1 MSNFETGEDF
11 AGSFLSHFG
20 VRGMKW
26 GRRQDKGN
34 SAVGK
39 SDKGEMSDDA
49 KQAHELSTKVKTS
62 GTKALSN
69 KEMRAL
75 VDRMSLEKRFKEI
88 NTPAAKKQNP
98 ILAGATWTV
107 KKMGTLTGQ
116 SVEQVIK
123 ANLANEMNVRV
134 KAQLAG
140 RSATAAQTPAAVVT
154 AVAGPG
160 ARPSDYY

>member
-26 GRRQDKGN
+26 GRRRDKGN
-34 SAVGK
+34 SAVGSK
-39 SDKGEMSDDA
+39 KEDISDDA
-49 KQAHELSTKVKTS
+49 KQAAELSAKVKTS
-62 GTKALSN
+62 GTHALSN

-134 KAQLAG
+134 KQQLAG
-140 RSATAAQTPAAVVT
+140 RSATAAKTPAAQVA
-154 AVAGPG
+154 AVSPG
-160 ARPSDYY
+160 SRPSDYY

>member
-26 GRRQDKGN
+26 GRRKDKGN
-34 SAVGK
+34 SAVG

-49 KQAHELSTKVKTS
+49 RQAAELSAKVKTS

-75 VDRMSLEKRFKEI
+75 VDRMGLEKRFKEI
-88 NTPAAKKQNP
+88 DTPAAKKKNP
-98 ILAGATWTV
+98 VLAGVVWTG
-107 KKMGTLTGQ
+107 KKMGQLTGQ

-123 ANLANEMNVRV
+123 ANLANEMNIRV